1 MRGISLLVLV
11 LGVVFVGYLNVRSV
25 EEHVPADP
33 QRKGTAEQVEQ
44 QVQDT
49 LQQYQEKLDKQA
61 ESQ

>member
-44 QVQDT
+44 VQDT